1 MNEDSKPTKQ
11 NYYNLKEG
19 YTATN
24 GLGYNF
30 TVKELL
36 TGGKVSISFREDKPP
51 ITIAAY
57 NAFKGSVVN
66 PYIAEEFVGEEHN
79 TEKGGIFKVTKL
91 LPREYYP
98 DGTLKSAKYE
108 GICSICS
115 EDKELNPEP
124 FNFDKSNMVLG
135 KNITLPCQCSGRY
148 DSVFRSE
155 YKSKVVL
162 SRFLGKSGLKLFSAW
177 DGVVVKKSVVLYC
190 PTHRKIIC
198 TELPRLISSKVSLC
212 RSCRDDKLREDL
224 ISKHEKSVQNNFG
237 ISDFTIKGNK
247 DKGFTFECGVCKL
260 DNYTTLSNCRYIF
273 PYSYSNLVNLNSLP
287 CRCKVREDS
296 SKTFKWDSDERS
308 HQLKEIFKE
317 EGAGEFIG
325 WVTDYKG
332 YKSKFNW
339 VCKRGHFCETIL
351 HGFISKGNRCRIC
364 ADIDRE
370 VSWSYNPKLEGKTD
384 YLYIINLKNDVESFT
399 KVGRTI
405 DIKRRF
411 GEYTCMFDLNVV
423 SIYEGVYED
432 VWEYERDFHNNNKD
446 LHYPSISKFYG
457 RSECYILGSTFDMKS
472 SKFKEVT
479 KEVTIKYNYL
489 TKEEL

>member
-36 TGGKVSISFREDKPP
+36 TGGNVSISFREDKPP

-66 PYIAEEFVGEEHN
+66 PYIAEEFVGEEYN

-177 DGVVVKKSVVLYC
+177 EGVVVKKSVVLYC

-224 ISKHEKSVQNNFG
+224 ISKHEKSVQNNFHHFSPPVSPK
-237 ISDFTIKGNK
+237 IWMSNPCWRPIATEEVQSRP
-247 DKGFTFECGVCKL
+247 TVPPAMRKL
-260 DNYTTLSNCRYIF
+260 TMASSSNSRLAMVEAK
-273 PYSYSNLVNLNSLP
+273 SA
-287 CRCKVREDS
+287 DS
-296 SKTFKWDSDERS
+296 
-308 HQLKEIFKE
+308 
-317 EGAGEFIG
+317 
-325 WVTDYKG
+325 
-332 YKSKFNW
+332 
-339 VCKRGHFCETIL
+339 
-351 HGFISKGNRCRIC
+351 
-364 ADIDRE
+364 
-370 VSWSYNPKLEGKTD
+370 VST
-384 YLYIINLKNDVESFT
+384 
-399 KVGRTI
+399 
-405 DIKRRF
+405 
-411 GEYTCMFDLNVV
+411 
-423 SIYEGVYED
+423 
-432 VWEYERDFHNNNKD
+432 
-446 LHYPSISKFYG
+446 
-457 RSECYILGSTFDMKS
+457 
-472 SKFKEVT
+472 
-479 KEVTIKYNYL
+479 
-489 TKEEL
+489 